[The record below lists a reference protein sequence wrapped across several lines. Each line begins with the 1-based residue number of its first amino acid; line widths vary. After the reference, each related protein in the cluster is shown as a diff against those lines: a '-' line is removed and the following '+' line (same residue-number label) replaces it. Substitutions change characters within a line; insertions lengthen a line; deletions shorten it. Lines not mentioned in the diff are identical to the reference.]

1 MVYAHDDPARDN
13 CLEPENETVHLGRCH
28 LQLRKGRGDGSRS
41 GAGTGEYKD
50 LMQRIAGN
58 GTFRTALAYELL
70 KHPRRCL
77 TAMQS
82 FSDTIAQVIRA
93 MMANKLRTFLT
104 MFGIAWGVGSLL
116 VLVGL
121 GEGFRSGQHRQLATF
136 GNDLVMMWNGTI
148 PALANQH
155 TGMRPYQL
163 TPGDEDAMRALP
175 QLRAV
180 TGILGRNDLYEVSAF
195 ANTSGQVLGVEPNYS
210 QVRFMPVAEGRFITQ
225 DDLTERRRVAVL
237 GSKSGSLLFPG
248 RPFIGESITIN
259 DVAFTIV
266 GRVESISRGNNDSD
280 NQKVYIPLTIMQ
292 QQFAMKGDNVAQD
305 ALSSIQYQP
314 AKKGDSAAAVAAV
327 HRVIAQRHGFDPSLK
342 DAFEEWDTIQ
352 EEKMIGAIFNAMD
365 VFLGGVGI
373 VTLGLGAV
381 GIINIML
388 VSVTERTRDIGVMK
402 AVGATKS
409 SILAQFFWEGL
420 LLTGISGL
428 VGIAVSAGFMGL
440 LQITL
445 TGKMPGWD
453 PPRLVPWS
461 AALALGSLMLC
472 GVAAGL
478 YPASKAAQM
487 DPIEALR
494 KE

>member
-1 MVYAHDDPARDN
+1 
-13 CLEPENETVHLGRCH
+13 
-28 LQLRKGRGDGSRS
+28 
-41 GAGTGEYKD
+41 
-50 LMQRIAGN
+50 MQ
-58 GTFRTALAYELL
+58 T
-70 KHPRRCL
+70 
-77 TAMQS
+77 
-82 FSDTIAQVIRA
+82 FSDTLGQVFRA
-93 MMANKLRTFLT
+93 IMANKLRSFLT

-136 GNDLVMMWNGTI
+136 GNDLVMMWDGTI

-155 TGMRPYQL
+155 TGLRPYQFTL
-163 TPGDEDAMRALP
+163 GDEAALRALP

-180 TGILGRNDLYEVSAF
+180 TAILSRNDLYEVSAYSS
-195 ANTSGQVLGVEPNYS
+195 TSGQVWGVEPNYPEI
-210 QVRFMPVAEGRFITQ
+210 RFLPLAEGRFV
-225 DDLTERRRVAVL
+225 DANDLADRRRVVVL
-237 GSKSGSLLFPG
+237 GSKSATLLFPG
-248 RPFIGESITIN
+248 RPMLGETITIN
-259 DVAFTIV
+259 DVRFTVV
-266 GRVESISRGNNDSD
+266 GRVSTISRGNNDGD
-280 NQKVYIPLTIMQ
+280 NQKVYIPLSVMQ
-292 QQFAMKGDNVAQD
+292 EMFAMKGDNVARD

-314 AKKGDSAAAVAAV
+314 ATKGDTTAAVPAV
-327 HRVIAQRHGFDPSLK
+327 HRVIGERHGFDPALK
-342 DAFEEWDTIQ
+342 DAFNEWDTI
-352 EEKMIGAIFNAMD
+352 EEEHMIGAIFNAMD

-388 VSVTERTRDIGVMK
+388 VSVTERTREIGLLK
-402 AVGATKS
+402 AIGATKS

-428 VGIAVSAGFMGL
+428 IGIAASAGFMWV
-440 LQITL
+440 LQQGL

-461 AALALGSLMLC
+461 AGLALGALVVS

-494 KE
+494 RE